1 MTSNQ
6 NSGSMNSTTITSVQ
20 ISFPEIRLAT
30 RDGHKLRGY
39 FGTVFRDHSPLLHNH
54 FEDGRT
60 RYALPL
66 VQYKV
71 VRSTPILVGLQE
83 GARLLTEL
91 FFQMKT
97 LKIDDR
103 TFTVH
108 ERDIVFRNQAIG
120 VSDTLNDYR
129 FATRWMALN
138 ERNYAEYMAMSP
150 DERRGFLGRILV
162 GNILSFY
169 KGVGLFLPDGVRILA
184 TVRPEEPRPTNLKNT
199 RMMAFGGQFT
209 TNALLP
215 DLVGLGKSVS
225 RGFGTIECA

>member
-1 MTSNQ
+1 MT
-6 NSGSMNSTTITSVQ
+6 TTTLTLAH

-71 VRSTPILVGLQE
+71 LRGTPTLVGLQE

-91 FFQMKT
+91 FFQMKS
-97 LKIDDR
+97 LEIDGR
-103 TFTVH
+103 TYPVH
-108 ERDIVFRNQAIG
+108 ERDIVFRNQPVG
-120 VSDTLNDYR
+120 VSDALHDYR
-129 FATRWMALN
+129 FVTNWMALN
-138 ERNYAEYMAMSP
+138 ERNYPEYMAMSP

-162 GNILSFY
+162 GNVLSFF
-169 KGVGLFLPDGVRILA
+169 KGIGLYLPEGVRILA
-184 TVRPEEPRPTNLKNT
+184 TVRPDPPRTTNLKNT

-215 DLVGLGKSVS
+215 DLIGLGKSVS
-225 RGFGTIECA
+225 RGFGTIEATPTH